1 MLSSTGD
8 RSAKTAEDAESM
20 TLSQEILVL
29 DLGDDNVG
37 TTEKPAPR
45 RPAAAAAA
53 PPQDRRRFNSALSNC
68 EYPGKGRAVRLVLV
82 DEREVTGHREILE
95 QLVVLSAGSVLP
107 TDDSHRSGK
116 VHESSNGSI

>member
-29 DLGDDNVG
+29 DLGDDDVG

-68 EYPGKGRAVRLVLV
+68 ESHGQGRAETGLSG
-82 DEREVTGHREILE
+82 REGDYWTPGDIAAPRRALC
-95 QLVVLSAGSVLP
+95 
-107 TDDSHRSGK
+107 RF
-116 VHESSNGSI
+116 SSPHSW